1 MASHARTAERV
12 APRNGHIYVGCSLAA
27 GLAHHREMG
36 AAAVGSPRSPA
47 EPIPRAPL
55 AETERDAGRLQRAR
69 AGQSRDAGSGC
80 GTTHEQWLQLQCH
93 EHWQS
98 STDWDARV
106 VRRVGE
112 AEKENLPPRTPV
124 HEDAQKPERD
134 ADADTPRRT
143 LTAEERTLS
152 CELETPTPARP
163 PKPSRTPPSRDSP
176 LVERLREL
184 LLEKKEAAEQE
195 ANDGGCDEA
204 GDGRAF
210 DSIYAATWKVL
221 ALEQENCALRRTS
234 SQMVSDTQTTSQRR
248 APHAKQQIA
257 KELESENLGAKAKML
272 AAENERLR
280 CEVRAVLSNC
290 VNQVVVGKGAPKHVA
305 D

>member
-1 MASHARTAERV
+1 
-12 APRNGHIYVGCSLAA
+12 
-27 GLAHHREMG
+27 MG
-36 AAAVGSPRSPA
+36 AAAVGSPESSPA

-55 AETERDAGRLQRAR
+55 AETQRDAGRQQRR
-69 AGQSRDAGSGC
+69 QSRGAVGSGC

-98 STDWDARV
+98 STDWNTKT

-112 AEKENLPPRTPV
+112 AEKENLNLPPRAPVDV
-124 HEDAQKPERD
+124 HEDAQKKPERD

-184 LLEKKEAAEQE
+184 LLEKKKEAAELRQ
-195 ANDGGCDEA
+195 ANGGCVAAAEPAEPADDEEQEE
-204 GDGRAF
+204 DGAF
-210 DSIYAATWKVL
+210 DGVYAATWKVL

-234 SQMVSDTQTTSQRR
+234 SQMVSDTHTASQRR
-248 APHAKQQIA
+248 APHAKQHIT
-257 KELESENLGAKAKML
+257 KEMESENLGAKAKVL

-290 VNQVVVGKGAPKHVA
+290 VNQVVTGKGAPEHVA